1 MFVLLSQSKC
11 VLLVSQGLPCP
22 QLSLSEFQAFRLR
35 SFLELRHGGCS
46 VWLAHGSSLLMVFG
60 SLAPL
65 WCLASVPSEHEAD
78 GSCASVLAERT
89 HCVGPLR
96 LMEVVLRFLPSEH
109 IVLVL
114 WTSGLFWHR
123 SSRACAPG
131 AFAFRGVWRLC
142 FGPCRADTFC
152 VGPLD
157 MPSGFSIGHPR
168 ACAVCALAL
177 VRAVWHVVAE

>member
-65 WCLASVPSEHEAD
+65 WCLASVPSEHARLVYLPSKAD

-89 HCVGPLR
+89 L
-96 LMEVVLRFLPSEH
+96 
-109 IVLVL
+109 
-114 WTSGLFWHR
+114 
-123 SSRACAPG
+123 
-131 AFAFRGVWRLC
+131 
-142 FGPCRADTFC
+142 C

-157 MPSGFSIGHPR
+157 VWSVLASVFPSMRIWRICPLRRGVVHRSLPSGHVLCWSSGHAICFSIGLSR
-168 ACAVCALAL
+168 ACAVSAFAL
-177 VRAVWHVVAE
+177 V

>member
-65 WCLASVPSEHEAD
+65 WCLASVPSEHARLAHLPSEAD

-89 HCVGPLR
+89 HCVGPLDVWSVLASVFPSMR
-96 LMEVVLRFLPSEH
+96 TWRICLLRRMEVVLRSLPSGH
-109 IVLVL
+109 VLC
-114 WTSGLFWHR
+114 R
-123 SSRACAPG
+123 SSGYA
-131 AFAFRGVWRLC
+131 V
-142 FGPCRADTFC
+142 
-152 VGPLD
+152 
-157 MPSGFSIGHPR
+157 SFSIGHPR